1 MDIIVVSNKRGR
13 TWRIKLHPR
22 NVLSWLLPAVGVA
35 SILSLVFM
43 LGFWVRGEGGVLPTS
58 LVSTWAK
65 EAQAQ
70 RQELALAREKAE
82 QDTHALAR
90 RIALLHAHVMR
101 LDAAGQRLTEVAG
114 LDAGEFNFRQ
124 TPPVG
129 GPEEPMDSLKGLE
142 NVLLSLDQ
150 FEQRLSDR
158 ERQMRVLE
166 DLLLASRLQKQ
177 VKPSGWPVENGW
189 ISSSYGWR
197 TDPFTGRYT
206 MHSGVDFAARDGSH
220 VLAVAAGI
228 VTEVADRSGYGLM
241 VEVNHGN
248 GYVTRYAHN
257 DGALVVAGQKIRKG
271 ERIATMGSS
280 GRSTG
285 PHVHL
290 EVLFN
295 GRAVN
300 PEEYIQAAR

>member
-13 TWRIKLHPR
+13 TWRIKLQPR
-22 NVLSWLLPAVGVA
+22 NVLSWLLPATALVSV
-35 SILSLVFM
+35 LSLVFM
-43 LGFWVRGEGGVLPTS
+43 MGFWVRGEGGVLPSS

-70 RQELALAREKAE
+70 RQELSVARERAE
-82 QDTHALAR
+82 QDAHALAR
-90 RIALLHAHVMR
+90 RIALLNAHVMR

-114 LDAGEFNFRQ
+114 LDAGEFNFQ
-124 TPPVG
+124 QSPPVG
-129 GPEEPMDSLKGLE
+129 GPEEPAVRLKGL
-142 NVLLSLDQ
+142 NDVLSSLDQ

-177 VKPSGWPVENGW
+177 VRPSGWPVENGW

-206 MHSGVDFAARDGSH
+206 MHSGVDFAARDGAH

-228 VTEVADRSGYGLM
+228 VTDVAERSGYGLM

-257 DGALVVAGQKIRKG
+257 ESTLVVPGQKIRKG
-271 ERIATMGSS
+271 ERIAQMGSS

-295 GRAVN
+295 GRTVN